1 MIATTKFIHATAR
14 RSATL
19 AMALSLALAAPVF
32 SYGAQQKNND
42 LKKAPQ
48 FSDYPVKDIYRG
60 RPAAVKLTS
69 HPLAWTFRTVLRD
82 GAEKG
87 PNFAGHFTVVLWG
100 CGAGCQS
107 FAIVEANSGKVIFMT
122 SEKEKIPEAVVGL
135 DYKID
140 SSLLV
145 VNPIA
150 VLEAE
155 DPASA
160 LRSED
165 CRYYVWRG
173 TKLDLVFVQSPKR
186 PVPGK

>member
-1 MIATTKFIHATAR
+1 MISPIKLTHAAAG
-14 RSATL
+14 RSVIV
-19 AMALSLALAAPVF
+19 AMILSLALAASAP
-32 SYGAQQKNND
+32 SHSAQEKNNQSE
-42 LKKAPQ
+42 KVPR

-60 RPAAVKLTS
+60 KPAAVNLTS
-69 HPLAWTFRTVLRD
+69 HPLARTFRTVLRE

-107 FAIVEANSGKVIFMT
+107 FAIVEANSGKVMFMT
-122 SEKEKIPEAVVGL
+122 SEKEKILEAVVGL
-135 DYKID
+135 DYKLD
-140 SSLLV
+140 SSLLI

-150 VLEAE
+150 ALEAE
-155 DPASA
+155 DPASN

-173 TKLDLVFVQSPKR
+173 TKLELVFVQSPKR

>member
-1 MIATTKFIHATAR
+1 MNQKTEFTGDLPLNI
-14 RSATL
+14 L
-19 AMALSLALAAPVF
+19 ALLILSLTLIAPV
-32 SYGAQQKNND
+32 SSMGAAQKNGD
-42 LKKAPQ
+42 IKAVPQ

-60 RPAAVKLTS
+60 KPAAVKLAS
-69 HPLAWTFRTVLRD
+69 HPLARTFRTVLRD

-107 FAIVEANSGKVIFMT
+107 FAIVETKSGKVMFMT

-155 DPASA
+155 DPASG

-186 PVPGK
+186 PVQAK